1 MGSFNDM
8 KTIGT
13 CSICSGPVQ
22 VSDETVAGEKLGAD
36 AKCANCGA
44 TVESAYGPVLKMK
57 TVASS
62 PLGDVR
68 KTLEETVNRWCPKIN
83 PAAKDQ
89 PPESF
94 EQRMAKAL
102 LNLNAFE
109 IDYRR
114 AFAGGKRLTDRVYPL
129 PLPDPDAIKAIK

>member
-1 MGSFNDM
+1 M

-13 CSICSGPVQ
+13 CSLCGGPVQ
-22 VSDETVAGEKLGAD
+22 MPDETVGNEKPSTD

-44 TVESAYGPVLKMK
+44 TVESAYDPVLKMK
-57 TVASS
+57 AIAAS
-62 PLGDVR
+62 PLGDLR

-114 AFAGGKRLTDRVYPL
+114 VYQGGKRLTDRVYPL

>member
-1 MGSFNDM
+1 M

-13 CSICSGPVQ
+13 CSLCGGPVQ
-22 VSDETVAGEKLGAD
+22 VPAETVAGEKLGAD

-62 PLGDVR
+62 PLGDTQ
-68 KTLEETVNRWCPKIN
+68 KILEGVVNRWCPRLN
-83 PAAKDQ
+83 PNKKE
-89 PPESF
+89 PVPESF
-94 EQRMAKAL
+94 EQRMVKAL
-102 LNLNAFE
+102 LNLARFE
-109 IDYRR
+109 TDYSRCVK
-114 AFAGGKRLTDRVYPL
+114 GGKRIEREGTDYPL